1 MDSKYAFF
9 DKNGSNGGNLANGK
23 RKLVYGSFSG
33 TPQAKKPTIQH
44 VAKPLASPSQTASTS
59 TSNANN
65 SVINKKPVNNDKPM
79 ERLPII
85 GVRDE

>member
-9 DKNGSNGGNLANGK
+9 DKNGSNGSNLTNGK

-33 TPQAKKPTIQH
+33 TPQAKKPAIQH
-44 VAKPLASPSQTASTS
+44 VSRPLASPSQAASTS

-65 SVINKKPVNNDKPM
+65 SATNKKPVNNDKLV